1 MDSSGEGPED
11 FTGNPWDFRCKAVE
25 PKGKKPGGVLDVSL
39 WADLEDGSGWESGGT
54 VGSNEMGDAGMC
66 FFCWGGGGGTKMI
79 LKGMLWK
86 KNEEMSI
93 FRSIK
98 LTFNILLF
106 HIFRVRRFPL
116 KDDNS

>member
-66 FFCWGGGGGTKMI
+66 FFLLGGRGWNKNDPERNA
-79 LKGMLWK
+79 LE